1 MANIRRWSPFR
12 DMMAMQT
19 AMDRVFDE
27 MRNRWEDT
35 ESGWGYNLALDVDED
50 NDAYLVTTDLPG
62 VNPEDIDVRFENGVL
77 TINAEVN
84 ERTTEENGSK
94 SLVRERRWGRFSR
107 SIRLPQNINVEDVDA
122 TYENGVLTLNLPKS
136 EEAKPRQIEVK
147 SVKQLEG

>member
-19 AMDRVFDE
+19 AMDRVFNE
-27 MRNRWEDT
+27 MQGRWDDS
-35 ESGWGYNLALDVDED
+35 ESGWGFNLALDIDEN

-62 VNPEDIDVRFENGVL
+62 VNPDDIDVRFENGVL

-84 ERTTEENGSK
+84 ERTEEEGAK
-94 SLVRERRWGRFSR
+94 SLVRERRWGRFNR
-107 SIRLPQNINVEDVDA
+107 SIRLPQNINVNEVDA
-122 TYENGVLTLNLPKS
+122 TYENGVLTLSLPKS

-147 SVKQLEG
+147 STKQIEG

>member
-12 DMMAMQT
+12 DMMAMQN
-19 AMDRVFDE
+19 AMDRVFNE
-27 MRNRWEDT
+27 MQGRWEDS
-35 ESGWGYNLALDVDED
+35 ESGWGYNLALDIDENSD
-50 NDAYLVTTDLPG
+50 TYLVTTDLPG

-84 ERTTEENGSK
+84 ERAEDDGSK

-122 TYENGVLTLNLPKS
+122 SYENGVLTLSLPKS

-147 SVKQLEG
+147 SVKQIEG